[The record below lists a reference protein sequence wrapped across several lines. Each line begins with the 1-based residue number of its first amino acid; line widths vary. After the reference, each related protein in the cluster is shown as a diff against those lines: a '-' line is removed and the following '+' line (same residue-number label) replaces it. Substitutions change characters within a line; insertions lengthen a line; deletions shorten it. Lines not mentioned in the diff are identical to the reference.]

1 MPRHSLTRLV
11 RVKGIAMNQPTAR
24 IEQFRF
30 MAEANPKDEL
40 AFFSLGRAYLENG
53 DAEQAITALQKV
65 IELNPKMSKA
75 YQVLASAQSA
85 AAKQLDAINT
95 LKAGVKVAHDRGDMM
110 PRNDMLKTLK
120 EQGVT
125 MPEFEG
131 AMAPAQPV
139 GEGEVHCKRCGLVKP
154 KMARQ
159 PFSNAQGKMIQD
171 NVCADCW
178 REWIHMGTKVIN
190 ELRLPL
196 NDPQAQKVFDQHML
210 EFLNL
215 K

>member
-1 MPRHSLTRLV
+1 MADVS
-11 RVKGIAMNQPTAR
+11 AR

-40 AFFSLGRAYLENG
+40 AFFSLGRAYLENSQPNEA
-53 DAEQAITALQKV
+53 AEALAKV
-65 IELNPKMSKA
+65 VELNPRMSKA
-75 YQVLASAQSA
+75 YQLLATAQFA
-85 AAKQLDAINT
+85 AAKQLDAIST
-95 LKAGVKVAHDRGDMM
+95 LKAGVKVAHERGDMM

-120 EQGVT
+120 EHGVT
-125 MPEFEG
+125 LPEFDAEQK
-131 AMAPAQPV
+131 PAQPV
-139 GEGEVHCKRCGLVKP
+139 GEGEVQCKRCGLVKP

-159 PFSNAQGKMIQD
+159 PFSNAQGKLIQD
-171 NVCADCW
+171 NVCAECW
-178 REWIHMGTKVIN
+178 REWIAMGTKVIN

-210 EFLNL
+210 EFLHL

>member
-1 MPRHSLTRLV
+1 
-11 RVKGIAMNQPTAR
+11 MNDFAAR

-53 DAEQAITALQKV
+53 QSGEAVDALKKV

-75 YQVLASAQSA
+75 YQLLANAQFTGQ
-85 AAKQLDAINT
+85 KHLDALAT
-95 LKAGVKVAHDRGDMM
+95 LKAGVKVAHERGDMM

-120 EQGVT
+120 EHGEL
-125 MPEFEG
+125 MPEYE
-131 AMAPAQPV
+131 AAQKPAQPV

-154 KMARQ
+154 MMARP
-159 PFSNAQGKMIQD
+159 PFSHEQGKMIQA
-171 NVCADCW
+171 NVCTDCW
-178 REWIHMGTKVIN
+178 REWIGMGTKVIN

>member
-1 MPRHSLTRLV
+1 MADAST
-11 RVKGIAMNQPTAR
+11 R
-24 IEQFRF
+24 IEQFR
-30 MAEANPKDEL
+30 MMSEANPKDEL
-40 AFFSLGRAYLENG
+40 AFFSLGRAYLE
-53 DAEQAITALQKV
+53 AQQADQAVEALKKV

-75 YQVLASAQSA
+75 YQLLAQAYFAS
-85 AAKQLDAINT
+85 AKQLDAIST
-95 LKAGVKVAHDRGDMM
+95 LKEGVKVAHDRGDMM

-120 EQGVT
+120 EHGSS
-125 MPEFEG
+125 MPEFEEQQK
-131 AMAPAQPV
+131 PAGPV

-159 PFSNAQGKMIQD
+159 PFSHAQGKVIHD

-178 REWIHMGTKVIN
+178 REWIAMGTKVIN

>member
-1 MPRHSLTRLV
+1 MAVDT
-11 RVKGIAMNQPTAR
+11 KAR
-24 IEQFRF
+24 IEQFKF

-40 AFFSLGRAYLENG
+40 AFFSLGRAYLDSG
-53 DAEQAITALQKV
+53 DAANAIPALQKV

-75 YQVLASAQSA
+75 YQILASAQTA
-85 AAKQLDAINT
+85 AAKQLEAIET
-95 LKAGVKVAHDRGDMM
+95 LKAGVKVAHERGDMM

-120 EQGVT
+120 EHGVL
-125 MPEFEG
+125 MPEYE
-131 AMAPAQPV
+131 AAVKPAEPV

-159 PFSNAQGKMIQD
+159 PFSHAQGKVIQD
-171 NVCADCW
+171 NTCADCW
-178 REWIHMGTKVIN
+178 REWIAMGTKVIN

>member
-1 MPRHSLTRLV
+1 MDPIR
-11 RVKGIAMNQPTAR
+11 AR
-24 IEQFRF
+24 IEQFR
-30 MAEANPKDEL
+30 MMSEANPKDEL
-40 AFFSLGRAYLENG
+40 AFFSLGRAYLEAG
-53 DAEQAITALQKV
+53 DAAEAIAALQKV

-75 YQVLASAQSA
+75 YQVLASAQFAS
-85 AAKQLDAINT
+85 AKQLDAIAT

-120 EQGVT
+120 EHGVT
-125 MPEFEG
+125 LPEFD
-131 AMAPAQPV
+131 AALKPAEPV
-139 GEGEVHCKRCGLVKP
+139 GEGQVHCKRCGLVKP

-159 PFSNAQGKMIQD
+159 PFSNAQGKLIHD

-178 REWIHMGTKVIN
+178 REWIGMGTKVIN

-196 NDPQAQKVFDQHML
+196 SDPQAQKVFDQHMF